1 MAGGEGEQVV
11 EPPRRPRSAPM
22 NASILL
28 WGLLFSSIG
37 FGFFLYGKKQ
47 RAVVPL
53 VCGIALMIYPYFIPN
68 VMALIAIGVVLAAI
82 PYFLRL

>member
-1 MAGGEGEQVV
+1 MPVRAEQLY
-11 EPPRRPRSAPM
+11 ESTPFALSM
-22 NASILL
+22 NASVLL

-37 FGFFLYGKKQ
+37 LGFFLYGKKQ

-53 VCGIALMIYPYFIPN
+53 VCGLVLMVFPYFVSN
-68 VMALIAIGVVLAAI
+68 NLALVAIGVVLTVI